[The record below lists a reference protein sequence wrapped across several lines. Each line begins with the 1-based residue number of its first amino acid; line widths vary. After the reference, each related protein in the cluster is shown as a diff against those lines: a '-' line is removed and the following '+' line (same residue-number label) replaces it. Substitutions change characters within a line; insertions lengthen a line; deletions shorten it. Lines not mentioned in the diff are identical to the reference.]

1 MKVVV
6 FDDEKTIRNVLKK
19 LLQKEGLEVETFES
33 GTDAVEIIE
42 RFKPKIVF
50 LDIFMEDSNGIDIL
64 KKIVSLEDYPFVVM
78 ISGHDDYK
86 YIIEAMRLGAYDY
99 IVKPFDI
106 NQIRKVVNDIRK
118 SLNNSP
124 VIDKQSIDIVGKSSK
139 MIDIFKIVGR
149 AANTP
154 EPVLITGE
162 SGTGKEVIAR
172 LIHLYSSRKDKPF
185 IAVNCAAI
193 PFGLV
198 ESELFGYEKGAFTG
212 AEKSKK
218 GKFLAANGGTIF
230 LDEISE
236 MPLEAQGKLL
246 RVIQEMEVSPVGSTN
261 TYKVDLKVIAATNKD
276 LIKLIAEGRFRE
288 DLFYRLSVIEI
299 NIPPLRERKEDIPE
313 LIELFTKQAF
323 EKHGLKKGGFTKDA
337 IEYMKN
343 YDYPGNVRE
352 LKNIV
357 FKLLAI
363 HRERP
368 ITPDLLPD
376 YIYSGRKIDSSLD
389 WKESLKE
396 EVKRLINKNRKNIY
410 IKLISDFEEVLLK
423 ETLRHTSG
431 NISEAAKI
439 LGIHRNTVHRKIE
452 ELNIHVKERDET
464 NN

>member
-1 MKVVV
+1 MRVVV

-33 GTDAVEIIE
+33 GTDAVEIVE
-42 RFKPKIVF
+42 RFRPEIVF
-50 LDIFMEDSNGIDIL
+50 LDIFMKDSNGIDIL
-64 KKIVSLEDYPFVVM
+64 KELVSLEDYPFVVM

-118 SLNNSP
+118 SLNSSP
-124 VIDKQSIDIVGKSSK
+124 VFDKPSIDIVGKSSK
-139 MIDIFKIVGR
+139 MRDIFKIVGR

-172 LIHLYSSRKDKPF
+172 LIHLYSGRKDKPF

-193 PFGLV
+193 PSGLV

-261 TYKVDLKVIAATNKD
+261 TYKVDVKVIAATNKD

-376 YIYSGRKIDSSLD
+376 YIYSGRKIDLSFD

-423 ETLRHTSG
+423 ETLKHTSG

-464 NN
+464 DN

>member
-1 MKVVV
+1 MRAVV

-33 GTDAVEIIE
+33 GTDALEIVERLRPE
-42 RFKPKIVF
+42 IVF
-50 LDIFMEDSNGIDIL
+50 LDIFMKDSNGIDIL
-64 KKIVSLEDYPFVVM
+64 KKLVSLEDYPFVVM

-118 SLNNSP
+118 SLNSSP
-124 VIDKQSIDIVGKSSK
+124 VFEKPSIDIVGKSSK
-139 MIDIFKIVGR
+139 MRDIFKIVGR

-162 SGTGKEVIAR
+162 SGTGKEIIAR
-172 LIHLYSSRKDKPF
+172 LIHLYSGRKDKPF

-193 PFGLV
+193 PSGLV

-261 TYKVDLKVIAATNKD
+261 TYKVDVKVIAATNKD

-313 LIELFTKQAF
+313 LIELFTKQAL

-376 YIYSGRKIDSSLD
+376 YIYSGRKIESSFD

-396 EVKRLINKNRKNIY
+396 EVKKLINKNRKNIY

-452 ELNIHVKERDET
+452 ELNIHIKERDET

>member
-50 LDIFMEDSNGIDIL
+50 L
-64 KKIVSLEDYPFVVM
+64 
-78 ISGHDDYK
+78 DYK